1 MPSTSLWLSLPLIF
15 CGVLQG
21 LVAASQPADACH
33 RKIVSGDDLD
43 DALDRFPLLAT
54 ECADVLLV
62 LFGPGPFRLTVA
74 HALNGTSRN
83 ITMRSESETRARI
96 SCEEFVPSAA
106 EPFLLE
112 FRAWHT
118 VFLQG
123 LEFVDCRR
131 GISIVE
137 VENAVVENSYFRCG
151 STCIILSQN

>member
-1 MPSTSLWLSLPLIF
+1 MLLTGLWLTLLLVF
-15 CGVLQG
+15 CGVLHG

-33 RKIVSGDDLD
+33 RKIVSEDNLD
-43 DALDRFPLLAT
+43 DALDHFSLFAA

-62 LFGPGPFRLTVA
+62 LPGPGPFRLTRA
-74 HALNGTSRN
+74 HALNGTLRN

-96 SCEEFVPSAA
+96 SCEDFAPSAA

-123 LEFVDCRR
+123 LEFIDCRR
-131 GISIVE
+131 GISIVD
-137 VENAVVENSYFRCG
+137 VANVVVENSYFRCG
-151 STCIILSQN
+151 SMV